1 MNVELINHTPEPD
14 KSAAHA
20 ALTCYSEEVP
30 EKEEMSREKVEEILT
45 KIKKSGHHSVIE
57 HASFTFAV
65 RDVSRSLTHQLV
77 RHRLASYSQQSQRY
91 VDIEDFDPV
100 IPDSIDEDEDAK
112 KRFDELMEEV
122 KETYTALKEKED
134 IPLEDA
140 RFVLP
145 NATRSNI
152 IVTMNARE
160 LWHFFSLRCCKRA
173 QWEIRELANMMLDLV
188 KDAAPVIFENAGAPC
203 VRGPCPES
211 EEFFCG
217 EPIQQDGSD

>member
-1 MNVELINHTPEPD
+1 MKVELINYTPEPD

-20 ALTCYSEEVP
+20 ALNCYSEKVP
-30 EKEEMSREKVEEILT
+30 EKSEMTEEQIEEILE
-45 KIKKSGHHSVIE
+45 KIRESGHHSVIE
-57 HASFTFAV
+57 HASFTFAIHN
-65 RDVSRSLTHQLV
+65 VSRSLTHQLV

-100 IPDSIDEDEDAK
+100 VPDSITEDEEAEDI
-112 KRFDELMEEV
+112 FTELMEQIQG
-122 KETYTALKEKED
+122 TYIELKEKD
-134 IPLEDA
+134 DVPLEDA
-140 RFVLP
+140 RYVLP

-160 LWHFFSLRCCKRA
+160 LWHFLSLRCCKRA
-173 QWEIRELANMMLDLV
+173 QWEIREMANRMLELV
-188 KDAAPVIFENAGAPC
+188 KEKAPLIFEGAGAPC

-217 EPIQQDGSD
+217 EPYEREEG

>member
-1 MNVELINHTPEPD
+1 MRVELINHTPEPD
-14 KSAAHA
+14 RSAAHA
-20 ALTCYSEEVP
+20 ALTCYSEKVP
-30 EKEEMSREKVEEILT
+30 EKGEMSREQIEDILE
-45 KIKKSGHHSVIE
+45 KIRESGHHSVIE
-57 HASFTFAV
+57 HASFTFAIHE
-65 RDVSRSLTHQLV
+65 VSRSLTHQLV

-100 IPDSIDEDEDAK
+100 VPDSIKEDEEAEEI
-112 KRFDELMEEV
+112 FDELMEQIQQ
-122 KETYTALKEKED
+122 TYIELKEKD
-134 IPLEDA
+134 DVPLEDA
-140 RFVLP
+140 RYVLP

-173 QWEIRELANMMLDLV
+173 QWEIREMANRMLELV
-188 KDAAPVIFENAGAPC
+188 KEKAPLIFEGAGAPC

-217 EPIQQDGSD
+217 EPISED

>member
-1 MNVELINHTPEPD
+1 MKVELINHTLEPD
-14 KSAAHA
+14 RSAAHA
-20 ALTCYSEEVP
+20 ALTCYSEDVP
-30 EKEEMSREKVEEILT
+30 EKEEMTEEQIEEILA
-45 KIKKSGHHSVIE
+45 KIRESGHHSVIE
-57 HASFTFAV
+57 HASFTFAIHH
-65 RDVSRSLTHQLV
+65 VSRSLTHQLV

-100 IPDSIDEDEDAK
+100 VPDSIKEDDEAREL
-112 KRFDELMEEV
+112 FHGLMEDIQEAYI
-122 KETYTALKEKED
+122 ELKEKED

-140 RFVLP
+140 RYVLP

-173 QWEIRELANMMLDLV
+173 QWEIRDMANRMLELS
-188 KDAAPVIFENAGAPC
+188 KEKAPLIFKGAGAPC

-217 EPIQQDGSD
+217 DPYDQEEG